1 MRSDLFIL
9 VVFVHLGDKRDRHGA
24 KTGSFILELQQEIST
39 ELWKNVFQ
47 ASRLEDHN
55 CFPQGKYLRPGGSLA
70 FHEPPRNIDNLDEKQ
85 TIIQE
90 CAPYRYLIFYNCML
104 MMTRII
110 IQQGAHKCVYSAT
123 DEVPDSLYTEAS
135 KRVYRFMHF
144 FALLCLFFFTSFF
157 SPIFK

>member
-1 MRSDLFIL
+1 M
-9 VVFVHLGDKRDRHGA
+9 VFVHLGDKRDRHGA

-47 ASRLEDHN
+47 ASRLEDHD
-55 CFPQGKYLRPGGSLA
+55 CFPLGNYLRPGGSLA

-110 IQQGAHKCVYSAT
+110 IQ
-123 DEVPDSLYTEAS
+123 
-135 KRVYRFMHF
+135 
-144 FALLCLFFFTSFF
+144 
-157 SPIFK
+157 